1 MTVTCTSILVSCGS
15 SLIFSSTSKFF
26 NNILLLTFSVFSIEI
41 LFFTFK
47 SLFILTSVNLAVLG
61 VVKPIVEEFIVDST
75 IFCDPVCCVLVPV
88 IVPFTFKFPLI

>member
-1 MTVTCTSILVSCGS
+1 MVVVTSTSILISCGS

-61 VVKPIVEEFIVDST
+61 VVKPIVEEFIVAPT
-75 IFCDPVCCVLVPV
+75 
-88 IVPFTFKFPLI
+88 KFSRHYLYLL